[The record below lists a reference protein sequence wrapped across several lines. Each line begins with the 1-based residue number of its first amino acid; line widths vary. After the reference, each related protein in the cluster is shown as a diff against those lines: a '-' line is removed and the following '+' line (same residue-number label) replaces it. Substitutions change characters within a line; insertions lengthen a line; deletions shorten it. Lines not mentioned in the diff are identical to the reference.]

1 MRMRVPVTQASLETV
16 WFVITSMNARMGH
29 TTVQTMLFALTMK
42 GHIHANVKNS
52 LVEMVLVVRFK
63 GVKLEPS
70 YQIETLVMIVRST
83 PTIAFLTAL

>member
-1 MRMRVPVTQASLETV
+1 
-16 WFVITSMNARMGH
+16 MNARMGH

-63 GVKLEPS
+63 GVKLEPP
-70 YQIETLVMIVRST
+70 YQIETLVMIVLST
-83 PTIAFLTAL
+83 PTIAFLTAFQQSEFPVPTNTQHKPMEVHP